1 LRHSTTTAQHSLI
14 IGHHRARRAIA
25 TLAAAAVLVVVAACG
40 SDSATA
46 PHTST
51 VAGDWTL
58 QSVDG
63 KAPPDTVI
71 HTSTLTVEF
80 LDGTLALN
88 EDMSYKLFFHSRT
101 TQGDSVTA
109 DSSGST
115 GTYTQSGNTVTI
127 HNPANNGDVVATVA
141 SSSLS
146 FVDNGLTF
154 MFTKSTP

>member
-1 LRHSTTTAQHSLI
+1 M
-14 IGHHRARRAIA
+14 A
-25 TLAAAAVLVVVAACG
+25 TLAAAAALVVMAACG
-40 SDSATA
+40 SDSTTG
-46 PHTST
+46 PHTSS
-51 VAGDWTL
+51 VVGDWTL

-88 EDMSYKLFFHSRT
+88 ADMSYKLFFHSRT

-109 DSSGST
+109 DSSGSS

-127 HNPANNGDVVATVA
+127 HNPANNGDVVATIA
-141 SSSLS
+141 SSNLT

-154 MFTKSTP
+154 MFTKAAP

>member
-1 LRHSTTTAQHSLI
+1 MRHSTTTTQRSLI
-14 IGHHRARRAIA
+14 MRHHRARRALA
-25 TLAAAAVLVVVAACG
+25 TLAAAATLVVMAACG
-40 SDSATA
+40 SDITTA
-46 PHTST
+46 PHSSS
-51 VAGDWTL
+51 VVGDWTL

-101 TQGDSVTA
+101 TQSDSVTA

-127 HNPANNGDVVATVA
+127 HNTANNGNVVATIA
-141 SSSLS
+141 SSSLT